1 MRLLGAVVATAALL
15 VSGLHAADAAAA
27 PNPCRH
33 QWRELH
39 QLHGENGNP
48 DGSKATSQLQWR
60 WDTYYAKAGRHAKD
74 ATRADCDGIK
84 AFAQAWDGLERLMY
98 GTHRHDYMF
107 ELRLANGELHHYREF
122 TGHNPRRPIMRAFK
136 FLRLQAPK
144 ANGDLAP
151 IFAAAPAVITMDR
164 TQVSGYLRDF
174 RTAARASNHAMK
186 AKAWLRIIK
195 DAELDEE

>member
-1 MRLLGAVVATAALL
+1 MRLLGAVIATAALL
-15 VSGLHAADAAAA
+15 VSGLPAAGAAA

-33 QWRELH
+33 QWVGLH

-48 DGSKATSQLQWR
+48 DGSGATSQLQWR
-60 WDTYYAKAGRHAKD
+60 WDSYYDEAGRQAHE
-74 ATRADCDGIK
+74 ATRDDCDGIK

-98 GTHRHDYMF
+98 GMHRHDYLF
-107 ELRLANGELHHYREF
+107 QLRIANSELRHYRDF
-122 TGHNPRRPIMRAFK
+122 TGRNPGRAIMRAFK

-144 ANGDLAP
+144 ANGDLAS
-151 IFAAAPAVITMDR
+151 IFAAAPAVITMEP

-186 AKAWLRIIK
+186 AKVWLRIIE